1 MHQIPITQMEILHN
15 SSTVFPK
22 DLPLNPYYK
31 NLTSDIILAN
41 NSLKA
46 SEPQN
51 IESFF
56 QQYICEKPAENGEKT
71 PAPDSENPS
80 EDHKDY
86 EYDDYDDDED
96 EEYNDDLDPHNADYE
111 DDNHSSQ
118 LPASD
123 HSSHYTPSH
132 PFDSA
137 TSLQENMEKRLM
149 IKNALNGSGPSQST
163 KVSDTLR
170 RGNETL
176 RRPVKMET
184 EYYCFPNRYIMNFI
198 ESNNINHYKVQEL

>member
-51 IESFF
+51 IEAFF
-56 QQYICEKPAENGEKT
+56 QQYICEKTPENDDKT
-71 PAPDSENPS
+71 PVADSDNNS
-80 EDHKDY
+80 DDHKDY
-86 EYDDYDDDED
+86 EYDDDDED
-96 EEYNDDLDPHNADYE
+96 DDYNDDIDPHNADYE
-111 DDNHSSQ
+111 GENHSSQ
-118 LPASD
+118 LPASN

-137 TSLQENMEKRLM
+137 TSLQEDMEKRLM
-149 IKNALNGSGPSQST
+149 IKNALNGGGPSQST
-163 KVSDTLR
+163 KVSETMR
-170 RGNETL
+170 RGNETM
-176 RRPVKMET
+176 RRQVKMET
-184 EYYCFPNRYIMNFI
+184 EYYCFPNRYLYI
-198 ESNNINHYKVQEL
+198 Y